1 MARRSSSRR
10 KYIKIGWIA
19 LGFVIVFGVIANI
32 DQTFVPTFEAIPFG
46 VPIPLSVLQSLELFL
61 PAECDDPNAPTGI
74 GSFCGSQSLISCR
87 VWTEGIIETE
97 TSQNVVIRTRAD
109 FDTQIFDPDISGLSV
124 LDIRTGNELNKADL
138 DIRMRCDS
146 TFDGQ
151 PLGIPSELLD
161 IVDFTLTGGTVTT
174 QWVALDSN
182 NRLKTVTSLSTAQLP
197 TNVDILLGES
207 SSGVLIAKS
216 TVTGKQIDDALTSS
230 TEIYFTKPTLVITLK
245 PDFNFKIGS
254 PFFINDQSNDVVV
267 VFNSGIG
274 NVKIF
279 NQVLDLPTP
288 SSEKVDLL
296 DIIPSVS
303 PLKDDTDVPSIEIRI
318 SLEQWQEAEGSPRFT
333 ISRPSSVS
341 TQTIVVQEDVPLTG
355 RKLVDSST
363 NTYEFFT
370 KSFLLRPDPNT
381 PEGQDGK
388 LVAGNWL
395 VEASHPARSGTDAT
409 FFSVVKTETQ
419 GGGTTKEQQ
428 GCEEGFIPPKFTP
441 FNSSDCI
448 KKDPQTPDPPSDD
461 GVAGAFNFLALGD
474 FIDCITGKNNI
485 PATECINDQKF
496 FPIFAILGI
505 IILLGVLTG
514 RRG

>member
-1 MARRSSSRR
+1 M
-10 KYIKIGWIA
+10 
-19 LGFVIVFGVIANI
+19 GFVIVFGVIANI
-32 DQTFVPTFEAIPFG
+32 DNTFVPTFEAIPFG
-46 VPIPLSVLQSLELFL
+46 VPIPLSVLQALELIS
-61 PAECDDPNAPTGI
+61 DP
-74 GSFCGSQSLISCR
+74 SSVISCR
-87 VWTEGIIETE
+87 VWTEGYSLHL
-97 TSQNVVIRTRAD
+97 TSQNTEIRTIID
-109 FDTQIFDPDISGLSV
+109 PTTQLFDPNISALAV
-124 LDIRTGNELNKADL
+124 LDIRTGNELVQADL
-138 DIRMRCDS
+138 DIRMRCDPP
-146 TFDGQ
+146 DPRLQ
-151 PLGIPSELLD
+151 SESQLRAISNLE
-161 IVDFTLTGGTVTT
+161 FTLTGGTITS

-182 NRLKTVTSLSTAQLP
+182 NIQKTVTSLKTAQLP

-207 SSGVLIAKS
+207 SSGVLIQKT

-245 PDFNFKIGS
+245 PDFLFGLNIIDCTPAGVCSTFTA
-254 PFFINDQSNDVVV
+254 FITESKDVLV

-288 SSEKVDLL
+288 NSQTVDLL

-303 PLKDDTDVPSIEIRI
+303 PLKDDTDIPAIEIRI

-333 ISRPSSVS
+333 ISRPSTTSH
-341 TQTIVVQEDVPLTG
+341 TIIVQEDVPLTG
-355 RKLVDSST
+355 KTLVDSST

-370 KSFLLRPDPNT
+370 KSFLLRIDGT
-381 PEGQDGK
+381 TDAGREGK
-388 LVAGNWL
+388 IVAGQWL

-409 FFSVVKTETQ
+409 FFTVLKSATQ
-419 GGGTTKEQQ
+419 GGGTTEEQQ

-461 GVAGAFNFLALGD
+461 GVAGAFNFLSIGD
-474 FIDCITGKNNI
+474 FIDCITGKDNV
-485 PATECINDQKF
+485 PATDCLNDQKF
-496 FPIFAILGI
+496 YPIFAIFGI

-514 RRG
+514 RR

>member
-1 MARRSSSRR
+1 MARKSFTRR
-10 KYIKIGWIA
+10 KYVTIGWIA
-19 LGFVIVFGVIANI
+19 LGFIIVFGVIASI

-46 VPIPLSVLQSLELFL
+46 VPIPLSIVQALELIPCNEL
-61 PAECDDPNAPTGI
+61 PEGCFIQDSPN
-74 GSFCGSQSLISCR
+74 SLISCR

-109 FDTQIFDPDISGLSV
+109 FDTQLFDPNLVGLAV

-138 DIRMRCDS
+138 DIRMRCDKVPEGFQNIS
-146 TFDGQ
+146 AE
-151 PLGIPSELLD
+151 I
-161 IVDFTLTGGTVTT
+161 DFTLTGGTVTT
-174 QWVALDSN
+174 QWVAQDSN
-182 NRLKTVTSLSTAQLP
+182 NRLKTVTSLATAQLP
-197 TNVDILLGES
+197 SSVDILLGES
-207 SSGVLIAKS
+207 SSGVLIAKT

-245 PDFNFKIGS
+245 PDFNFKIGT
-254 PFFINDQSNDVVV
+254 PFFINEQSNDVVV

-279 NQVLDLPTP
+279 NEVLDLPTP

-296 DIIPSVS
+296 DIIPNAS
-303 PLKDDTDVPSIEIRI
+303 PLKDSAETPAIEIRI

-333 ISRPSSVS
+333 ISRPSTVLN
-341 TQTIVVQEDVPLTG
+341 QKVVVQQDVPLTG
-355 RKLVDSST
+355 RTLVDSST

-381 PEGQDGK
+381 PEGQQGK
-388 LVAGNWL
+388 LVAGQWL

-419 GGGTTKEQQ
+419 GGGETPEPQ
-428 GCEEGFIPPKFTP
+428 GCEQGFIPPTFTP

-448 KKDPQTPDPPSDD
+448 KKDPQTPDPPEDD
-461 GVAGAFNFLALGD
+461 VVAGAFNFLEIGE
-474 FIDCITGKNNI
+474 FIKCFEGGPSKSQDEFLACF
-485 PATECINDQKF
+485 NDQKF
-496 FPIFAILGI
+496 IPIFAILGI
-505 IILLGVLTG
+505 IILLGILSG